1 MTPSQNVVRRAAR
14 IQLLVFD
21 VDGVMTDGGLYY
33 GHDGEAF
40 KRFDV
45 KDGHGLVLA
54 RLTGLPAAILTA
66 RTSSI
71 VAKRGKELGL
81 IRVFQGKKHKGP
93 AFEALCREVGVAPG
107 VTAYMGDD
115 VSDLPAMKQAG
126 LCACPQ
132 DARPEVLG
140 AAHFVAQ
147 AKGGFGA
154 VREFTEAAATR
165 RLRPLRVN
173 VEFSA
178 PPRSPPL
185 RVSPSAPL
193 PAGLSR

>member
-1 MTPSQNVVRRAAR
+1 MTAPQSVVRRAAR

-21 VDGVMTDGGLYY
+21 VDGVLTDGGLYY
-33 GHDGEAF
+33 GNDGEAF

-66 RTSSI
+66 RTSQI

-81 IRVFQGKKHKGP
+81 VKVFQGKKHKGP
-93 AFEALCREVGVAPG
+93 AFEALCKELGVSPG

-126 LCACPQ
+126 LCACPG
-132 DARPEVLG
+132 DARPEVLA
-140 AAHFVAQ
+140 AAHFVAK
-147 AKGGFGA
+147 AHGGFGA
-154 VREFTEAAATR
+154 AREFTEFVLKATGR
-165 RLRPLRVN
+165 WEHALKLM
-173 VEFSA
+173 
-178 PPRSPPL
+178 
-185 RVSPSAPL
+185 
-193 PAGLSR
+193 